1 MLYLGGGGQPPPYL
15 YMEAEEFTLADA
27 IMQMNDGIHR
37 VASFLRFKDGRAE
50 YVEPTRRGLPY
61 GTVLVSIHRNAMLD
75 LLEQNGADDAVI
87 ESIYTEYNSFA
98 RSKNSET
105 LYAWYNNDR

>member
-1 MLYLGGGGQPPPYL
+1 MNS
-15 YMEAEEFTLADA
+15 EELTLADA

-37 VASFLRFKDGRAE
+37 VSHFMRFKDGRPE

-61 GTVLVSIHRNAMLD
+61 GTVLVTIPRTEMAD
-75 LLEQNGADDAVI
+75 ALERLGASDEVI
-87 ESIYTEYNSFA
+87 ESVYTEYNSFA
-98 RSKNSET
+98 HSKNSET

>member
-50 YVEPTRRGLPY
+50 HVDPTQRGLPY
-61 GTVLVSIHRNAMLD
+61 GTVLVTISRNDMLD
-75 LLEQNGADDAVI
+75 ALEKNGAADSVI
-87 ESIYTEYNSFA
+87 EEIYTEYNSFA

-105 LYAWYNNDR
+105 LYGWYNNDR